1 VSSWNCQYEANGLC
15 KKLDGAYCRPGMKGC
30 VLVGKVTFQDGE
42 VPSPVWP
49 EGARLRR
56 TAPGEPPG
64 EG

>member
-1 VSSWNCQYEANGLC
+1 MSSWSCQYEATGLC

-42 VPSPVWP
+42 IPAPVWP
-49 EGARLRR
+49 DGARLRGGV
-56 TAPGEPPG
+56 PEEPPG